1 MRCLPVLILAV
12 AATRGQEDED
22 TEPTNDAE
30 MNGTI
35 EMTEEERS
43 EMLDKHNRYRS
54 KHNASALELDEEASY
69 TQKFAKQPQ
78 GWAKKW
84 SLGCVNS
91 RPAAR
96 GSLESGGGIHAT

>member
-12 AATRGQEDED
+12 AATRGQEDEG
-22 TEPTNDAE
+22 TTQRNDAE

-35 EMTEEERS
+35 EITEEERS

-69 TQKFAKQPQ
+69 TQKF
-78 GWAKKW
+78 GDF
-84 SLGCVNS
+84 
-91 RPAAR
+91 
-96 GSLESGGGIHAT
+96 GG